1 MQYMFE
7 GNNFTSRCFIQVADK
22 NRISVG
28 QITVLFYVRDC
39 NSRNSQL
46 VPLVNVPR
54 VKYGFSDQFDENGDR
69 WIVAEMTIANTTF
82 DDSGCYYCIAANFDH
97 TDNSSSTFLTLR
109 SEFAFRL

>member
-39 NSRNSQL
+39 NNTSSQL

-54 VKYGFSDQFDENGDR
+54 VKYDQFDENGDR
-69 WIVAEMTIANTTF
+69 WIVAEMTIVNTTVN
-82 DDSGCYYCIAANFDH
+82 DSGCYYCIAANFDH